1 MIRATGAR
9 VRFILCISMCCV
21 TACRPLASVS
31 VWIESDSAQSEQT
44 ISIVAQVLE
53 QEGFSRVDT
62 DVDSALAS
70 FQLDSNPNLVV
81 SVFGYDSRN
90 QLRVL
95 FLELPP
101 EASFSDKS
109 ADAVVSAAQSLR
121 ERFGDDGVDVK
132 SYGVPR

>member
-1 MIRATGAR
+1 
-9 VRFILCISMCCV
+9 MCCV

-121 ERFGDDGVDVK
+121 ERFGDDVVDVK